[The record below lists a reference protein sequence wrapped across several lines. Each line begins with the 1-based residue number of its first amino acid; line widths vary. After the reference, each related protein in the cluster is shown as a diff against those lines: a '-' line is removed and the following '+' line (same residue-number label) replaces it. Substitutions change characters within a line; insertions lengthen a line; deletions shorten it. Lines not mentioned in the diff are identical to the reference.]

1 MVDDY
6 FNNVVPYALQWYA
19 SLFHDAKKVSEISV
33 NSCHTPEYEEVWAE
47 ISTRVELARMKAG
60 GGDDY
65 LPFRMKEAL
74 KKTGKAGFVMQKALE
89 GGYSLSQFSSKLQD
103 CIDNLERDLVSH
115 DYKLHQ
121 LVSGNETQPLFMKYF
136 YLLNTQKTCK
146 HSIVESRR
154 WLEQAQKC

>member
-47 ISTRVELARMKAG
+47 ISTRVELARMKADAS
-60 GGDDY
+60 DDY

-89 GGYSLSQFSSKLQD
+89 GGYSLSQFSNKLQD
-103 CIDNLERDLVSH
+103 CIAALERDLASH
-115 DYKLHQ
+115 NYKIDQ

>member
-19 SLFHDAKKVSEISV
+19 SLFQNAKKVSEMPV
-33 NSCHTPEYEEVWAE
+33 NSCNTPEYEEVWAK
-47 ISTRVELARMKAG
+47 ISTRVELARMKADA
-60 GGDDY
+60 GDDY

-115 DYKLHQ
+115 DYKLYH
-121 LVSGNETQPLFMKYF
+121 LVSGNETQPLFMNYF

-146 HSIVESRR
+146 HSLVESRR